1 MTLQPDLPLKGLYGD
16 VILEHYRNPKCRKPL
31 TQPDVEIEEFN
42 PFCGDRVKLQIQFDR
57 LGAIHRI
64 SHEVEGCSILQ
75 ATSSMMTDILLGK
88 DRESILAIDHEFRAM
103 LQDNKDS
110 GNLGDLGAMKVVRD
124 YPVRIKCALLP
135 WLALEE
141 GLEKYDIAHDE

>member
-1 MTLQPDLPLKGLYGD
+1 MTLQPDLPLTGLYGD
-16 VILEHYRNPKCRKPL
+16 VILEHYRNPKGTTPL

-42 PFCGDRVKLQIQFDR
+42 PFWGDRVKLQIQFDM
-57 LGAIHRI
+57 LGAIYQI

-75 ATSSMMTDILLGK
+75 ATASMMAVILLGK
-88 DRESILAIDHEFRAM
+88 DQESILAMDHEFRAM
-103 LQDNKDS
+103 LQGGKDS
-110 GNLGDLGAMKVVRD
+110 GNLGDLRAMKVVRD

-141 GLEKYDIAHDE
+141 GFEKYEKSS

>member
-1 MTLQPDLPLKGLYGD
+1 MMLQPDLPLRGLYGD
-16 VILEHYRNPKCRKPL
+16 VILDHYRNPKCRNPL

-42 PFCGDRVKLQIQFDR
+42 PFCGDRVKLQIQFDK
-57 LGAIHRI
+57 LGAIYLI
-64 SHEVEGCSILQ
+64 GHEVEGCSILQ
-75 ATSSMMTDILLGK
+75 ATASMMTDILLGK
-88 DRESILAIDHEFRAM
+88 DRKSILAVDNEFRAM
-103 LQDNKDS
+103 LQGNEDS

-141 GLEKYDIAHDE
+141 ALEKYDIAHDE

>member
-1 MTLQPDLPLKGLYGD
+1 MTLQPDLPLTGLYGD
-16 VILEHYRNPKCRKPL
+16 GILEHHRNPKGRIPL

-57 LGAIHRI
+57 LGAIYRI
-64 SHEVEGCSILQ
+64 SNDVEGCSILQ
-75 ATSSMMTDILLGK
+75 ATASMMAVILVGK
-88 DRESILAIDHEFRAM
+88 DRKSILAIDHEFRAM
-103 LQDNKDS
+103 LKGDKDR

-124 YPVRIKCALLP
+124 YPVRIKCVLLP

-141 GLEKYDIAHDE
+141 GLEKYEKSHDE

>member
-1 MTLQPDLPLKGLYGD
+1 MTLQPDLPLTGLYGD
-16 VILEHYRNPKCRKPL
+16 VILEHHRNPKGRIPL

-42 PFCGDRVKLQIQFDR
+42 PFCGDRVKLQLQFDS
-57 LGAIHRI
+57 LGAIYRI
-64 SHEVEGCSILQ
+64 SHDVEGCSILQ
-75 ATSSMMTDILLGK
+75 ATASMMAVILLGK
-88 DRESILAIDHEFRAM
+88 DQESILAIDHEFRAM
-103 LQDNKDS
+103 LQGDKDS

-141 GLEKYDIAHDE
+141 ALEKYHKADDE